1 MFRQFGAVALAA
13 TMFVSSTAYAATEAN
28 QAALAQG
35 KPASV
40 KQAESYDN
48 RNLPCW
54 ILGAGV
60 VIGGITLI
68 ASGNGHG
75 LIGAQTNCPL
85 TGCPPRPPPPACC
98 TTSPTTTTPT
108 TTTTT
113 TTSH

>member
-13 TMFVSSTAYAATEAN
+13 TMFVSSTAYAETEAN

-60 VIGGITLI
+60 VIGGLALI
-68 ASGNGHG
+68 LSGNGHG
-75 LIGAQTNCPL
+75 TVGATTP
-85 TGCPPRPPPPACC
+85 CPPGGCLPV
-98 TTSPTTTTPT
+98 T

-113 TTSH
+113 TTTTTAP